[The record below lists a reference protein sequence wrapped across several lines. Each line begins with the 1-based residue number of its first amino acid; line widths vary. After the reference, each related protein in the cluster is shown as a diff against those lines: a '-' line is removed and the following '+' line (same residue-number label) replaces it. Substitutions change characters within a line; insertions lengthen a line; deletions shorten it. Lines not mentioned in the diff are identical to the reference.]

1 MEKGTL
7 ASDVLCL
14 LTQEFGMLL
23 TSEFAQ
29 GEASVT
35 LLSLGMS
42 PGKAALEKGVMVE
55 KAQPGLGLASD
66 VGKSKEMTSA
76 LRGPPPFHQPPP
88 SSLLMWDGKAFP
100 HKKSNYRISCTTV
113 TSPRKL
119 CWYAGGRTSASAL
132 PKHRGLR
139 ADSSCRAQAGTGP
152 NQLRSMGLGF
162 FSSQRRRL
170 SRELK

>member
-14 LTQEFGMLL
+14 LTQELGMLL

-66 VGKSKEMTSA
+66 VGKSREMTSA

-100 HKKSNYRISCTTV
+100 HKKSNYRISRTTCDV
-113 TSPRKL
+113 SQKALLVCWGEDIGLCSPETQGPP
-119 CWYAGGRTSASAL
+119 GGLQL
-132 PKHRGLR
+132 P
-139 ADSSCRAQAGTGP
+139 SPSW
-152 NQLRSMGLGF
+152 NRSQSVKIYGARFL
-162 FSSQRRRL
+162 
-170 SRELK
+170 

>member
-1 MEKGTL
+1 
-7 ASDVLCL
+7 
-14 LTQEFGMLL
+14 MLL

-88 SSLLMWDGKAFP
+88 SSLLMWDGKAFSPQKEQLSDKP
-100 HKKSNYRISCTTV
+100 HN
-113 TSPRKL
+113 L
-119 CWYAGGRTSASAL
+119 
-132 PKHRGLR
+132 
-139 ADSSCRAQAGTGP
+139 
-152 NQLRSMGLGF
+152 
-162 FSSQRRRL
+162 
-170 SRELK
+170 